1 MPEELEGFRRKFE
14 SYCSELGGE
23 FTDEFPNLKCT
34 NLKRMPDPKQVVR
47 LAKEARDILGEGD
60 EIRLDFVIGDYGFSR
75 GEASI
80 GISSSGVSYLFLEKE
95 ILGYLAAQRE
105 LGSHFDGLMSIL
117 EYFQWRSNKYSI
129 WDEEDLFQYESWFH
143 DEWNERDWAKLEA
156 LLREAKEIL
165 EWKAGNVKQM
175 TKRTILID

>member
-105 LGSHFDGLMSIL
+105 LGSHFDRLRSIL
-117 EYFQWRSNKYSI
+117 EYFQGRSDLYSI
-129 WDEEDLFQYESWFH
+129 CDEEDFLQYESWFE
-143 DEWNERDWAKLEA
+143 EWDERDWAKLEE
-156 LLREAKEIL
+156 LLREAKVIL

-175 TKRTILID
+175 TKRTVLID